1 MLVIERFL
9 LERQLMKDH
18 TIKNLSNAYLE
29 KAKSNIVTME
39 LLGNAEKHKDT
50 LALPD
55 NYNGDD
61 WIVIAAYYA
70 MYMAALSLLAKLG
83 YKSKTHTATAA
94 AVEEFFV
101 KKKLLEKI
109 HIQNFEQLNMK
120 REEIMSLKEVRDRRE
135 IAQYSVT
142 KRTTKEIAERTK
154 EDAHKFVDRVEEIFE
169 LL

>member
-1 MLVIERFL
+1 MIEIFL
-9 LERQLMKDH
+9 RKGKLIKDY
-18 TIKNLSNAYLE
+18 TIKNLSKAYLE

-39 LLGNAEKHKDT
+39 LLGNAEKHKEV
-50 LALPD
+50 LALPA

-61 WIVIAAYYA
+61 WVVVAAYYA

-94 AVEEFFV
+94 ALEEFFV

-109 HIQNFEQLNMK
+109 HIQNFERVNMK
-120 REEIMSLKEVRDRRE
+120 REEIMALKEVRDRRE

-142 KRTTKEIAERTK
+142 KRTTREIAGRTK